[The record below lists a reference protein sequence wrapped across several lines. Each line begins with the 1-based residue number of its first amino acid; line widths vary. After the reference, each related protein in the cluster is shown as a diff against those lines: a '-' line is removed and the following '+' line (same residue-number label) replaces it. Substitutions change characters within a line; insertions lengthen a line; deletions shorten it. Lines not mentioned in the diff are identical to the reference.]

1 MTPFFLSA
9 VLNEL
14 IVISVDDFVVT
25 LAGDDNQNKFFVWKY
40 FFVKI
45 LSPVSS
51 STVRNRIYLVL
62 FGANLISVYCKG
74 CLLPV
79 RFLTHVLE

>member
-40 FFVKI
+40 FFLNFCHQFLLQLSGTEFTWYFLEPI
-45 LSPVSS
+45 LF
-51 STVRNRIYLVL
+51 L
-62 FGANLISVYCKG
+62 FIVNVAYC
-74 CLLPV
+74 L
-79 RFLTHVLE
+79 